1 MFWAPRAAR
10 RGADLLAATALC
22 PVRVEHVAAEMLR
35 RSPNPCKNCGES
47 RTPHTP
53 WNRTGSPRGSP
64 TVAPSRMTTRP
75 RITVIIGHPLTGIP

>member
-35 RSPNPCKNCGES
+35 RSPNPC
-47 RTPHTP
+47 
-53 WNRTGSPRGSP
+53 
-64 TVAPSRMTTRP
+64 
-75 RITVIIGHPLTGIP
+75 